1 MSKLHHYGRSQIMS
15 ATKGGRGMGVWQM
28 LTFADKG
35 GMRGGLT
42 NADGTHKNVLKRPH
56 TFFY

>member
-1 MSKLHHYGRSQIMS
+1 MS

-42 NADGTHKNVLKRPH
+42 NADRTHKNVLKRPH
-56 TFFY
+56 TFFINNL